1 MRWDF
6 DPAKQ
11 ATNLAKHGIWFSAA
25 DDFEWETAQIGVDGR
40 KSYGESRLIAIG
52 WIGTRLFVLTFTLRI
67 TAVRIVSLRK
77 ANRREVSRYVS
88 NA

>member
-11 ATNLAKHGIWFSAA
+11 AANLAKHGIWFSAA

-40 KSYGESRLIAIG
+40 KSCGESRLIAIG
-52 WIGTRLFVLTFTLRI
+52 WIGTRLFVLTFMLRL

-77 ANRREVSRYVS
+77 ANLREVSRYVS